1 VEEEEGEAEL
11 RRSRFILFKRTL
23 VGASSATGAAAAV
36 TTTATAKATTRG
48 DLIAG
53 LLEAVQEGGRVGA
66 PFPTRCGEDAGTE
79 REGAREWLG
88 DGGAEIYS
96 MGWRKEKTHQSS
108 LPH

>member
-1 VEEEEGEAEL
+1 MRVGEAHIWGWREEGEVEEEKGETEHRYEGWREDGEVKEEGETEQ

-53 LLEAVQEGGRVGA
+53 LL
-66 PFPTRCGEDAGTE
+66 
-79 REGAREWLG
+79 
-88 DGGAEIYS
+88 
-96 MGWRKEKTHQSS
+96 
-108 LPH
+108 